1 MNECEQWKL
10 DNRMGGGALSLLA
23 AYITDILSHILGEQA
38 NRIHSFSV
46 RSPNHTACDSFSAFH
61 LSFPSGVYCSANVAF
76 SSYFEVNREKH
87 EPLLLLNDFSLSWC
101 LRVQKEFYVW
111 IQISM

>member
-76 SSYFEVNREKH
+76 SSYFEVILFISRKYLVI
-87 EPLLLLNDFSLSWC
+87 PLF
-101 LRVQKEFYVW
+101 
-111 IQISM
+111 

>member
-76 SSYFEVNREKH
+76 SSYFEVIREKR
-87 EPLLLLNDFSLSWC
+87 EPLLC
-101 LRVQKEFYVW
+101 LTILV
-111 IQISM
+111 